1 LRKQAGIGGLL
12 SYGINPPDQLRRA
25 GGHVRAAFSTA
36 KKAGSLASSV
46 ADEI

>member
-25 GGHVRAAFSTA
+25 GGHERRIPDGEKSRVNC
-36 KKAGSLASSV
+36 SSV
-46 ADEI
+46 ADQI